1 MELSDRADCAAGKL
15 LSSLLGVGEGRG
27 RGFQG
32 GVTAGMRPSAGQV
45 LSSAAESL
53 GGGANQ
59 CRSPAGPAGC
69 YFSAA
74 AFLTG
79 VLCHPP
85 PPATEESGGLL
96 AFCSPLDSPLHLGEP
111 FYVTMRSPPTRE

>member
-45 LSSAAESL
+45 LSSAAESRRVFFFGL

-79 VLCHPP
+79 VLC
-85 PPATEESGGLL
+85 PPATEESGGLF

-111 FYVTMRSPPTRE
+111 F